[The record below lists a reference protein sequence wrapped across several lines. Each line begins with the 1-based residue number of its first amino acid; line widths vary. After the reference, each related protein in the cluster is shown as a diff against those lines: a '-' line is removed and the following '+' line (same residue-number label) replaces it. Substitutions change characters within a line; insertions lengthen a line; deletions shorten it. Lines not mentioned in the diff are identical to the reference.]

1 MKRTMR
7 FSVFFCALLLAV
19 LTALPAAAKGAEPAL
34 DVSTAGDGYFTVA
47 YQAAANTKMK
57 VGITKDGETQ
67 FLTYVPGEAASFAFT
82 RGEGLYTVAL
92 YQNVS
97 GTKYKAVARA
107 RVQVELENPM
117 APYLASTQEI
127 TFSPEDEVGKTAAAL
142 CQGYAQ
148 DGDKAAALYRS
159 MAGSFTYDKE
169 LGQKAAAGKV
179 VNYVPDTATTL
190 ESKTGI
196 CYDFSALYAAMCRS
210 QGIPCTIVRGY
221 RNGSYHAWN
230 SVYVDGAW
238 HSVDL
243 TWAIANRD
251 TQAATFADCLAPVT
265 GYVAEE

>member
-97 GTKYKAVARA
+97 GTKYKAVAKA

-127 TFSPEDEVGKTAAAL
+127 TFSPEDEVGRPPPPCARAMPRAGTRPPPSTVLWRGAL
-142 CQGYAQ
+142 PTI
-148 DGDKAAALYRS
+148 KNW
-159 MAGSFTYDKE
+159 
-169 LGQKAAAGKV
+169 GKKL
-179 VNYVPDTATTL
+179 PPG
-190 ESKTGI
+190 K
-196 CYDFSALYAAMCRS
+196 
-210 QGIPCTIVRGY
+210 
-221 RNGSYHAWN
+221 W
-230 SVYVDGAW
+230 
-238 HSVDL
+238 
-243 TWAIANRD
+243 
-251 TQAATFADCLAPVT
+251 
-265 GYVAEE
+265 